1 MGLFSF
7 LSKAQSKEAISIHNL
22 EYTSITGET
31 VSMKDFEGK
40 HVLIVNVA
48 SECGFTPQYEELE
61 QLSQEF
67 KDQLV
72 VLGFPCNQFG
82 GQEPGNNEEI
92 QTFCKVRFGVNFPLG
107 EKVEV
112 KSLYK
117 ESEED
122 VYGYLDPY
130 IVNKKLKKHSE
141 IEVTTID
148 DIILSKNLNLVNLLK
163 IDVEG
168 FEYEVLL
175 GCKDALKKDKIKKI
189 IIELHPSYLEPKG
202 KNEELIYTFL
212 NKHGFKTKKI
222 QEKIT
227 AGVSH
232 GVRTYNLLALKD

>member
-1 MGLFSF
+1 MTNLSIKLLIIMGLFSF

-112 KSLYK
+112 KGAQQHPIYEWLT
-117 ESEED
+117 
-122 VYGYLDPY
+122 
-130 IVNKKLKKHSE
+130 N
-141 IEVTTID
+141 
-148 DIILSKNLNLVNLLK
+148 KNLNGKKSSSIKWNFQKYLIDPEGNLV
-163 IDVEG
+163 DYYYSV
-168 FEYEVLL
+168 
-175 GCKDALKKDKIKKI
+175 
-189 IIELHPSYLEPKG
+189 
-202 KNEELIYTFL
+202 
-212 NKHGFKTKKI
+212 TKPMST
-222 QEKIT
+222 KIT
-227 AGVSH
+227 KH
-232 GVRTYNLLALKD
+232 FN

>member
-1 MGLFSF
+1 MANLSIKLMIIMGLFSF

-112 KSLYK
+112 KGAQQHPIYEWLT
-117 ESEED
+117 
-122 VYGYLDPY
+122 
-130 IVNKKLKKHSE
+130 N
-141 IEVTTID
+141 
-148 DIILSKNLNLVNLLK
+148 KNLNGKKSSSIKWNFQKYLIDPEGNLV
-163 IDVEG
+163 DYYYSV
-168 FEYEVLL
+168 
-175 GCKDALKKDKIKKI
+175 
-189 IIELHPSYLEPKG
+189 
-202 KNEELIYTFL
+202 
-212 NKHGFKTKKI
+212 TKPMST
-222 QEKIT
+222 KIT
-227 AGVSH
+227 KH
-232 GVRTYNLLALKD
+232 FN

>member
-1 MGLFSF
+1 MTNLSIKLLIIMGLFSF

-112 KSLYK
+112 NGAQQHPIYEWLT
-117 ESEED
+117 
-122 VYGYLDPY
+122 
-130 IVNKKLKKHSE
+130 N
-141 IEVTTID
+141 
-148 DIILSKNLNLVNLLK
+148 KNLNGKKSSSIKWNFQKYLIDPEGNLV
-163 IDVEG
+163 DYYYSV
-168 FEYEVLL
+168 
-175 GCKDALKKDKIKKI
+175 
-189 IIELHPSYLEPKG
+189 
-202 KNEELIYTFL
+202 
-212 NKHGFKTKKI
+212 TKPMST
-222 QEKIT
+222 KIT
-227 AGVSH
+227 KH
-232 GVRTYNLLALKD
+232 FN